1 MFTNLVLVCG
11 YGVVALTAM
20 HVLVGNWSGAAS
32 LGNFAAAFFATPF
45 LAFRAWMLRRDLRAA
60 GPIRLRWM
68 AIAAF
73 PLCSWGFGALV
84 LWCPSTK

>member
-32 LGNFAAAFFATPF
+32 LGNFASAFFATPF
-45 LAFRAWMLRRDLRAA
+45 LAFRAWMLRHDLQAV
-60 GPIRLRWM
+60 GPIRIRWM

-73 PLCSWGFGALV
+73 PFVFLG
-84 LWCPSTK
+84 LWCVGLLVSKH